1 MLTIVSEL
9 ADRLA
14 DVIECQMRVLFFES
28 HTTFDIPA
36 PDQLLDRTD
45 VDIAVVKVGFQL
57 WHVAHHEATV
67 LADAVAAHR

>member
-1 MLTIVSEL
+1 MCEL
-9 ADRLA
+9 ADGFA
-14 DVIECQMRVLFFES
+14 DIIECKMRVLFLES
-28 HTTFDIPA
+28 HAAFDIPA

-57 WHVAHHEATV
+57 WHVTHHEATV